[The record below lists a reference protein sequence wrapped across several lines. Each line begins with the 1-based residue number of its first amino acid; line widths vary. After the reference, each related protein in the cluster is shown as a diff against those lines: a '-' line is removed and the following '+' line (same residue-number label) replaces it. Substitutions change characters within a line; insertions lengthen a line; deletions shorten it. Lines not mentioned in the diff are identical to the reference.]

1 MNTDDPTRSR
11 ERPLVRAFQLAE
23 VLAINTIQGLRNQDI
38 SRALGIS
45 PASVSTDLKDLEKA
59 GYVERVPDNETRW
72 RLTARGMKPWKTHYE
87 AMLKIQAQLD
97 ETNQRYSRVL

>member
-1 MNTDDPTRSR
+1 MNKDETNRER

-23 VLAINTIQGLRNQDI
+23 VLASNTFQGLRNQDI

-45 PASVSTDLKDLEKA
+45 PASVSTDLQDLEKA
-59 GYVERVPDNETRW
+59 GWVERIPDNETRW

-97 ETNQRYSRVL
+97 ETDQRYSRVL